1 MPGQSFV
8 DQLFSNGNT
17 DLRRSGRPSF
27 GEQGF
32 RAQHVVFCAAD
43 EVISG
48 EPGIAEVLV
57 RGQPGLLMGFSK
69 FPSRSPRIRRTRTGS
84 FQ

>member
-43 EVISG
+43 EIIPG
-48 EPGIAEVLV
+48 KQGIAEVL
-57 RGQPGLLMGFSK
+57 
-69 FPSRSPRIRRTRTGS
+69 I
-84 FQ
+84 